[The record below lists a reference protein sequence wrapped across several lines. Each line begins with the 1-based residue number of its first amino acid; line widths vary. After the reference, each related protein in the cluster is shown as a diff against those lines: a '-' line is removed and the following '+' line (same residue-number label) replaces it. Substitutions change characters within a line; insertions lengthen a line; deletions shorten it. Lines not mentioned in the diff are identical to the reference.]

1 MEEMETY
8 SIACWDDSSGAV
20 EGEEVICGMDNDGAI
35 LVDNEEFEGGVCEE
49 VVVQDEEAQEGD
61 VMYIEDDGNNMIV
74 MQQSE
79 ETAEVIDC
87 LKEGRMYAKYAAT
100 REVMN
105 TWKIVKSPKR

>member
-35 LVDNEEFEGGVCEE
+35 LVDNEEFEGGICEE
-49 VVVQDEEAQEGD
+49 VVVQDEGGQDGD
-61 VMYIEDDGNNMIV
+61 VMYIEEDGNNMIV

-79 ETAEVIDC
+79 VIDHFKTERVC
-87 LKEGRMYAKYAAT
+87 VHSIFLPGR
-100 REVMN
+100 
-105 TWKIVKSPKR
+105 